1 MSDILNRI
9 DEAARRIEELAGG
22 RPALAIVL
30 GSGLGDAL
38 DFMTIERRVPY
49 ADIPGFLIPTISGH
63 AGELVI
69 GRAGGKLIAAMRGRF
84 HMYEGHSLEDI
95 VLPVRALIRAGAQR
109 LLLTCAAGGVNLNYR
124 PGDFMLISDHLN
136 LTGRNPL
143 TGPNEPELG
152 PRFPDMTYAYD
163 RELRALAQECA
174 SRLGMSIRQGV
185 YAWLPGPSYE
195 TPAEIRMLRTLGAD
209 AVGMSTVPE
218 VIAARHM
225 GARVLG
231 ISCIT
236 NMAAGVCDQTLS
248 HEEVT
253 EVSHRAAN
261 DFQRLMAAIVE
272 AIV

>member
-9 DEAARRIEELAGG
+9 DEAARRIEALAGD

-49 ADIPGFLIPTISGH
+49 SDIPGFLIPTISGH